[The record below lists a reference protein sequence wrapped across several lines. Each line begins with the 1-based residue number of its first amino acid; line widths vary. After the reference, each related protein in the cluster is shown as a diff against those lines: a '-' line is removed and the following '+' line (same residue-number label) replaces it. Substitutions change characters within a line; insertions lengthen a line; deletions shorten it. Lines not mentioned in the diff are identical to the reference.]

1 MVGPGTFLDV
11 VARRVSRVS
20 VIDEQHLAALDA
32 PGPAVI
38 VVNHTTAVDVIV
50 VLGTLHK
57 LGFTSDGPCEGECTH
72 RRHIRPMGTSDLWNF
87 TITRKVCTGSG
98 VIPVDQHD
106 GRAAYKAARDALKD
120 NECILIY
127 PEGDV
132 KVNDEASPREWR
144 PGAVGLARTSKAVV
158 VPIAHHDTR
167 ELGAG
172 PYAKAIRKALMSFI
186 RRPRIALRIGTP
198 IYANDFAD
206 LSPAECDALMQNALK
221 STWIS
226 ATHDYAELN

>member
-1 MVGPGTFLDV
+1 MVGPGTFLAA

-20 VIDEQHLAALDA
+20 VFDAINLDALDA

-50 VLGTLHK
+50 ILGTLHK
-57 LGFTSDGPCEGECTH
+57 LGFTSDGPCEGECPH
-72 RRHIRPMGTSDLWNF
+72 RRHIRPMGTADLWNF

-98 VIPVDQHD
+98 IIPVDQHD

-120 NECILIY
+120 GDCILIY

-144 PGAVGLARTSKAVV
+144 PGAVGLARSSKAVV
-158 VPIAHHDTR
+158 VPIAHHDSR

-172 PYAKAIRKALMSFI
+172 PYAKAIRKALLSFVN
-186 RRPRIALRIGTP
+186 RPRIAMRIGQP
-198 IYANDFAD
+198 IHASQYAD
-206 LSPAECDALMQNALK
+206 LSPNECDELLQDALK
-221 STWIS
+221 STWTQ
-226 ATHDYAELN
+226 ATNDYTNL